1 MSTGL
6 SYGALSDAFK
16 IGTSTVHYI
25 ITEVCGAIWDKLAP
39 IHMPEPTTSL
49 LLRSST
55 LYMQKWNF
63 PNCVGA
69 IDGKHICVKCPANSG
84 SMYYNYKGYYSIV
97 LQALA
102 DAQYKFISI
111 EVGAYGKQSD
121 GGIFSES
128 TLYQRLKNGTFNMP
142 ADTELP
148 QTDIKLPFVI
158 VGDEAYPLTPWLMRP
173 FPRRELDDLKRTFN
187 ERLSRARRV
196 VESSFGILAAKWRLL
211 QKPIETTPASADQI
225 VKCLCV
231 LHNIVIDKDGIDE
244 SILLEIHNQPSN
256 YCETEQLR
264 PTTVNTRS
272 RRAQTTRLAFAQYF
286 SNNPL

>member
-1 MSTGL
+1 
-6 SYGALSDAFK
+6 
-16 IGTSTVHYI
+16 
-25 ITEVCGAIWDKLAP
+25 
-39 IHMPEPTTSL
+39 MPEPTTSL

-69 IDGKHICVKCPANSG
+69 IDGKHIRVKCPANSG

-121 GGIFSES
+121 GGIFSKS
-128 TLYQRLKNGTFNMP
+128 TLYHRLKNGTFNLP

-148 QTDIKLPFVI
+148 ETNIKCPFVVI
-158 VGDEAYPLTPWLMRP
+158 GDEAYPLNSWLMRP

-211 QKPIETTPASADQI
+211 QKPIETTPDLADKI
-225 VKCLCV
+225 VKCMCV

-244 SILLEIHNQPSN
+244 LILHEIDQQSSN
-256 YCETEQLR
+256 YCETEQLC
-264 PTTVNTRS
+264 PTVNTRS
-272 RRAQTTRLAFAQYF
+272 TRRALTTRLAFAQYF
-286 SNNPL
+286 INHPL